1 MSRQEMDTAP
11 LDGTWI
17 IGIDKD
23 GREARI
29 QSRQTHPAVPGLRHW
44 GEGETEMQGGG
55 NWEVSKCFYP
65 VAWKPSNDQTIL
77 PQTEKGS

>member
-1 MSRQEMDTAP
+1 MTEDRDMADAP

-29 QSRQTHPAVPGLRHW
+29 QSRVTHPMLPDHRHW
-44 GEGETEMQGGG
+44 GEGEVIIEGGG
-55 NWEVSKCFYP
+55 NWERSKCFYP
-65 VAWKPSNDQTIL
+65 VAWRP
-77 PQTEKGS
+77 E